1 VRSLADRRRALLLG
15 SVLVA
20 AAVVAQSSWL
30 AMHYSAA
37 YLDADLLSYLV
48 YYRELRAGAVA
59 PFGYTVPKL
68 LPVLLLGPLASPE
81 LALAVSIGVAAL
93 GGALI
98 FTIAF
103 DAFGPIVAVL
113 SAVAY
118 VLDPLRAV
126 LTLRSSVDLY
136 MAVALLGAILALG
149 RRAVFLAGAAIL
161 VAALGKPVAIA
172 CAAAILLL
180 RDVPLRRRIA
190 AAALPLAALP
200 AIALLG
206 AALEGKPLLASV
218 VSFSL
223 PDQHERF
230 VRVAQGHA
238 LDALSALHLVF
249 VEWFGGTLFSRT
261 WPFAALGVLAALA
274 VALLPQAAGA
284 LGQARDGH
292 APQAEGADGR
302 RDRAATTA
310 LMLVVVPALLVAA
323 YLGLSTVQPMIVFTR
338 FFWLLAVALSV
349 LAAFAAVRLAA
360 LAPGPKAIGAGV
372 IAVFA
377 LALLADRRDDH
388 LWRERL
394 MLTPFEVHA
403 AIAASGIAAI
413 AHDDACGGPALV
425 PLAYLPLA
433 AWRAP
438 AKLERGE
445 LCAVEDWADGRG
457 CADPN
462 CVLVIPAAPTTARAR
477 EAVARLV
484 EDGGFIVE
492 VRDGNGALVRSRRG

>member
-1 VRSLADRRRALLLG
+1 
-15 SVLVA
+15 
-20 AAVVAQSSWL
+20 
-30 AMHYSAA
+30 
-37 YLDADLLSYLV
+37 
-48 YYRELRAGAVA
+48 
-59 PFGYTVPKL
+59 
-68 LPVLLLGPLASPE
+68 
-81 LALAVSIGVAAL
+81 
-93 GGALI
+93 
-98 FTIAF
+98 
-103 DAFGPIVAVL
+103 
-113 SAVAY
+113 
-118 VLDPLRAV
+118 
-126 LTLRSSVDLY
+126 

-149 RRAVFLAGAAIL
+149 RRAVFVGGAAIL

-172 CAAAILLL
+172 CAGAILLL
-180 RDVPLRRRIA
+180 RDVPLRRRVA

-206 AALEGKPLLASV
+206 AALEGKPLLAAV

-238 LDALSALHLVF
+238 LDPFSALHLVF
-249 VEWFGGTLFSRT
+249 VEWFGGTLFART
-261 WPFAALGVLAALA
+261 WPFAVLGVLAALG
-274 VALLPQAAGA
+274 VALLPGAARA
-284 LGQARDGH
+284 LGQARDDH
-292 APQAEGADGR
+292 APRARGSAGLDRGR
-302 RDRAATTA
+302 DPAANMA

-338 FFWLLAVALSV
+338 FFWLLAVALGV
-349 LAAFAAVRLAA
+349 LASFAAVRLAA
-360 LAPGPKAIGAGV
+360 LAPGPRAIGASL

-388 LWRERL
+388 LWRESL

-403 AIAASGIAAI
+403 AIAANGIAAI
-413 AHDDACGGPALV
+413 AHDDACAGPALV

-477 EAVARLV
+477 EAVAKLV
-484 EDGGFIVE
+484 EDGGFMVE
-492 VRDGNGALVRSRRG
+492 VQDGNGALVRSRRG